1 MRAGKILV
9 FPAFLLFVA
18 LSGCGQHGCMSTCPL
33 PPRHD
38 NVLYPPAC
46 PHDGPDGHDG
56 HDADLTAFPTVST
69 VLNPEATK
77 REITLQECIA
87 LALEKGRVGGTN
99 IRVLA
104 YDPAILY
111 TAIDEGLSVFDARFT
126 AGMSWSSIDERQG
139 NVFSSLPLGLVPTVG
154 PSATGT
160 GVVTGAGPASTAGV
174 INNGTFPFN
183 VIQGAGFNSRL
194 EKLLPTGGL
203 AGITFLTDYTNVIQ
217 PPPQGGE
224 PNPAYRTRLIFTIDQ
239 PLLRGAGVTINNVPI
254 VIARLSFDQ
263 QREVFYNAVNQLLFG
278 VEQAYWN
285 LYFSYWNLHTI
296 DLALR
301 QAHDAWEVAK
311 QMAEKKLVTV
321 QDLAALELQYQSLR
335 LARLDAL
342 GGQGLSVL
350 EAERQ
355 LRFVVGL
362 PPEDGSRLIPSDTP
376 TTAPYVPDWPS
387 SLTTALGTRPELVQL
402 HQAVK
407 KIQLEIKQ
415 AQNKTLPDLRFVG
428 SYDINGLGT
437 RLDGSTVVNGLQDN
451 ALRSLAS
458 NHFNNWT
465 AGLTLDVPIGFRAA
479 NAQLRRAQLQ
489 LAQRIVLLKDME
501 KQAAFAL
508 QQSYRELVRAAEAVQ
523 IRSGIRKAATEKY
536 QAFYEKFRAG
546 LENPIFLL
554 QAQTEWTKAL
564 ADERATIFGYNVAL
578 AKFELE
584 RGTIQQYDNVSIADG
599 PLPACVQARA
609 DAHIRARQLACVVRE
624 RPVPCG
630 GCAPAALIPAVSA
643 GPPSIPALQQQ
654 QPLTTDGP
662 PAAELLPPP
671 PGGGKAP

>member
-1 MRAGKILV
+1 MRTGTILV
-9 FPAFLLFVA
+9 FPVFLLFAA
-18 LSGCGQHGCMSTCPL
+18 LNGCGQHGCLPGDPL
-33 PPRHD
+33 LPRHD
-38 NVLYPPAC
+38 NVLSSPGCPGAC
-46 PHDGPDGHDG
+46 QDGQDGHE
-56 HDADLTAFPTVST
+56 ADVTPFQTVST
-69 VLNPEATK
+69 VLNPEAPK
-77 REITLQECIA
+77 REISLQECIA

-111 TAIDEGLSVFDARFT
+111 TSIEEGLSRFDARFT
-126 AGMSWSSIDERQG
+126 AGMAWSSIDERQG
-139 NVFSSLPLGLVPTVG
+139 NVFSTLPLGLVPTIG
-154 PSATGT
+154 GNATGT
-160 GVVTGAGPASTAGV
+160 GVTPGVGPAATASV
-174 INNGTFPFN
+174 INPGIFPFN
-183 VIQGAGFNSRL
+183 VVQGAGFNSTL
-194 EKLLPTGGL
+194 QKLLPTGGL
-203 AGITFLTDYTNVIQ
+203 AGITFLTDYTNVVQ
-217 PPPQGGE
+217 PPVADGE
-224 PNPAYRTRLIFTIDQ
+224 PNPAYRTRLIFSIDQ
-239 PLLRGAGVTINNVPI
+239 PLLRGAGVTVNNVPI

-263 QREVFYNAVNQLLFG
+263 QREVFFNSVNQLLFG

-301 QAHDAWEVAK
+301 QAHDAWELAK
-311 QMAEKKLVTV
+311 QMAEKKLVTL
-321 QDLAALELQYQSLR
+321 QDLSALELQYQNLR

-362 PPEDGSRLIPSDTP
+362 PPEDGFRLVPSDTP
-376 TTAPYVPDWPS
+376 TMAPYVPDWPS
-387 SLTTALGTRPELVQL
+387 SLATALNTRPELAQL

-415 AQNKTLPDLRFVG
+415 LKNQTLPDLRFAG

-437 RLDGSTVVNGLQDN
+437 RLDGSSVQDN

-465 AGLTLDVPIGFRAA
+465 AGLSLDVPIGFRAA

-489 LAQRIVLLKDME
+489 LAQRIVQLKDME

-523 IRSGIRKAATEKY
+523 IRSGIRKAATAKY

-554 QAQTEWTKAL
+554 QAQSEWTKAL
-564 ADERATIFGYNVAL
+564 ADERQTIFGYNVAL

-584 RGTIQQYDNVSIADG
+584 RGTIQQYDNVSVADG

-609 DAHIRARQLACVVRE
+609 DAHINARQQACVVRE
-624 RPVPCG
+624 RPAPCG
-630 GCAPAALIPAVSA
+630 SLSPAALIPAVSD
-643 GPPSIPALQQQ
+643 GPPSIPALQLQ
-654 QPLTTDGP
+654 QPLSTASPPT
-662 PAAELLPPP
+662 PAAPEPLPPP
-671 PGGGKAP
+671 RGLKTP